1 MTLTYIDSLITYNP
15 LSKSM
20 AEDTQTE
27 EEPSIEEILDSIRQI
42 ISEDDDEEGEEAVD
56 NPEPAEE
63 PEEETVPN
71 VPLDQSAVDEIDFD
85 APEPEVTPEPEPEP
99 EPTPEPELEPEPE
112 VTPEP
117 EPEDDVLE
125 LVDRVDETDEMDVD
139 LRDEEVSEPEP
150 SPEPIE
156 ESDIFTSK
164 AETAAVGAITQLVK
178 KTAVERGGVTLEE
191 IVRSELKPMLRD
203 WLDNNLPSL
212 IERLVSEEL
221 ERVSN
226 RLLED

>member
-1 MTLTYIDSLITYNP
+1 MTLTCIDSLITYNP

-42 ISEDDDEEGEEAVD
+42 ISEDDDEEGEEAID
-56 NPEPAEE
+56 TPEPAKE
-63 PEEETVPN
+63 PEEETAPN

-99 EPTPEPELEPEPE
+99 TPEPEPEPEPE

-125 LVDRVDETDEMDVD
+125 LVDRVDETDQMDVD
-139 LRDEEVSEPEP
+139 LRDEEVSEPQP
-150 SPEPIE
+150 APEPVE

>member
-1 MTLTYIDSLITYNP
+1 MTLTCIDSLITYNP

-56 NPEPAEE
+56 TPEPAKE
-63 PEEETVPN
+63 PEEETAPN

-99 EPTPEPELEPEPE
+99 EPTPEPEPEPE